1 MMQAH
6 EITLYEL
13 EKRLNLQVTT
23 AANFFTE
30 WLEPITLTEEEKTK
44 CDRIRSQF
52 MRQVLYR
59 RKTIEVLVKMLVLS
73 PLLDI
78 AGFYQDPFDISAED
92 PIIIDEEDNNDPVRG
107 RLDVLVFN
115 SELWIAEI
123 EAKGLKFSTYAAI
136 PQTLAYM
143 YASPN
148 SHDHPIFGMITNGN
162 NFLFLKME
170 KTRQPEYAWSAKFS
184 LLDPRKNSL
193 YEVLGILKRLS
204 TKIL

>member
-1 MMQAH
+1 MQAN

-13 EKRLNLQVTT
+13 EERLNLQVATDS
-23 AANFFTE
+23 NFFTE
-30 WLEPITLTEEEKTK
+30 WLEPIPLSEEEKAK
-44 CDRIRSQF
+44 CDRIRNQF

-92 PIIIDEEDNNDPVRG
+92 PVIIDEEDNSEPVRG

-115 SELWIAEI
+115 SELWIAVI
-123 EAKGLKFSTYAAI
+123 EAKGLKFSTYSAI

-148 SHDHPIFGMITNGN
+148 QPTHPTFGMVTNGN

-170 KTRQPEYAWSAKFS
+170 KSRQPEYAWSAEFS
-184 LLDPRKNSL
+184 LLDPRENPL

-204 TKIL
+204 TKIS